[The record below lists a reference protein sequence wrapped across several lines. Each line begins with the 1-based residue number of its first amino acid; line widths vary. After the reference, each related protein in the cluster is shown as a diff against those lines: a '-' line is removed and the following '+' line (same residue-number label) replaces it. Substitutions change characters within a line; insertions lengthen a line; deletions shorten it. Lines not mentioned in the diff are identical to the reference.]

1 MKYIKKFCHFFHTVK
16 LKQFLFLNGISTS
29 PTANKYDSRAENSEE
44 VPATMPEKEPDT
56 AFLLGQIVSD
66 IKNIK
71 DKLDEFTSKVHVE
84 LDDHEERITS
94 LEGWKRE
101 ILAYAAAV
109 SLIVA
114 AVWSIGGSYI
124 QSHVGSNQTHEVSQ
138 TK

>member
-1 MKYIKKFCHFFHTVK
+1 
-16 LKQFLFLNGISTS
+16 
-29 PTANKYDSRAENSEE
+29 
-44 VPATMPEKEPDT
+44 MPEKEQDT

-84 LDDHEERITS
+84 LDDHEDRITS

-101 ILAYAAAV
+101 VLAYAAAI

-114 AVWSIGGSYI
+114 VAWSVGGSYV
-124 QSHVGSNQTHEVSQ
+124 QNHLDSGQTHEISQ